1 MTVKEKVAKV
11 LAGVSLK
18 MAKASCGA
26 ASQFGLFQPK
36 EPKALKKM
44 MKK

>member
-36 EPKALKKM
+36 EPAALKKM